1 MVYGLWFGEVMAIV
15 ILQDPNYH
23 KPSTIN
29 HKLST
34 LNFKQI
40 KKYYETNDNKNIRR
54 DCVGD
59 HVVYGI
65 GFRAASGVS
74 ASTV

>member
-1 MVYGLWFGEVMAIV
+1 MAIV

-40 KKYYETNDNKNIRR
+40 KKYYADE
-54 DCVGD
+54 
-59 HVVYGI
+59 
-65 GFRAASGVS
+65 FFA
-74 ASTV
+74 